1 MKGTMEMP
9 ILLGDFKLLAHA
21 SKTLEVLGKPK
32 AILRVLLISHLF
44 LPNPAF
50 ILVKLT
56 RALFLDTSMS
66 SAVICVTG
74 TGFAQEK

>member
-9 ILLGDFKLLAHA
+9 ILLGDFKLLARA
-21 SKTLEVLGKPK
+21 SKILEALGKPK

-44 LPNPAF
+44 SPSPAF

-56 RALFLDTSMS
+56 
-66 SAVICVTG
+66 
-74 TGFAQEK
+74 